1 MYKNGTLVFDTVQ
14 YQESFFLSD
23 HVLCYPKRMMPPL
36 QLAWRIPRVFYS
48 EAIPVA
54 ATQL

>member
-1 MYKNGTLVFDTVQ
+1 
-14 YQESFFLSD
+14 
-23 HVLCYPKRMMPPL
+23 MMPPL

-54 ATQL
+54 ATQLWEYNYDKSKF